1 MLKLLNLFLLFTF
14 LIGCSEKAYVPEE
27 NLHKTE
33 VKKEEKKPIIKFS
46 NPFTDDV
53 DIEDIL
59 GR

>member
-1 MLKLLNLFLLFTF
+1 LFKLLNPFLLFV
-14 LIGCSEKAYVPEE
+14 LLVGCSEKAYVSKE
-27 NLHKTE
+27 NLHETE

-46 NPFTDDV
+46 NPFTDDI

>member
-1 MLKLLNLFLLFTF
+1 MFRIFCLLLSIILLTGCAEKTF
-14 LIGCSEKAYVPEE
+14 KGMS
-27 NLHKTE
+27 NKTE